1 MWSLERTPSPSQGS
15 PCKHLGEKGVPGE
28 GRSRWEDLE
37 CSGQPRGRYGSYATG
52 DIFFLHRF
60 HHKQWRHHHF
70 LWFKFGQE
78 TICNLDL
85 YIYIIP
91 SWNSTPTET
100 GGMYWACSFW
110 PYDHMAL
117 AKNGTSQFRYQS
129 NHHIPMFSW
138 PRGVYVSHG
147 CDAKS
152 RWTFPQRIRASARSF
167 GPTPAFRPSRLAALP
182 GTSSCSLGML
192 LGYFGMLSWDIRE
205 RESQL
210 SLFFVVLFLSD
221 TWEQIKYNYAFSFCW
236 TLWRWWWTEKKIR
249 TSAQALQ
256 KHVPCWNH

>member
-15 PCKHLGEKGVPGE
+15 PCKHLGEKGVRERAGVV
-28 GRSRWEDLE
+28 GKIWNAAVNHVEDME
-37 CSGQPRGRYGSYATG
+37 
-52 DIFFLHRF
+52 DIFFGTASITSNDGIIIFSGSNSARKPF
-60 HHKQWRHHHF
+60 AIW
-70 LWFKFGQE
+70 
-78 TICNLDL
+78 
-85 YIYIIP
+85 IYIIP

-117 AKNGTSQFRYQS
+117 AKNGISQFRYQS

-138 PRGVYVSHG
+138 PRGVYVSYG

-167 GPTPAFRPSRLAALP
+167 GPTPAFRPSGLAALP

-192 LGYFGMLSWDIRE
+192 LGYFGMLSWDVK
-205 RESQL
+205 L
-210 SLFFVVLFLSD
+210 G
-221 TWEQIKYNYAFSFCW
+221 Y
-236 TLWRWWWTEKKIR
+236 
-249 TSAQALQ
+249 
-256 KHVPCWNH
+256 

>member
-1 MWSLERTPSPSQGS
+1 MDPEFLAQRLGRCEAWKEHLHHRRAVRASTLAKKVCGRGPESL
-15 PCKHLGEKGVPGE
+15 
-28 GRSRWEDLE
+28 GRFGTQRSTTWKIWK
-37 CSGQPRGRYGSYATG
+37 
-52 DIFFLHRF
+52 IFF
-60 HHKQWRHHHF
+60 
-70 LWFKFGQE
+70 FG
-78 TICNLDL
+78 TASITNNDGIIIFSGSNSARKPFAIW
-85 YIYIIP
+85 IYIIP

-117 AKNGTSQFRYQS
+117 AKNGISQFRYQS

-167 GPTPAFRPSRLAALP
+167 GPTPAFRPSGLAALP

-192 LGYFGMLSWDIRE
+192 LGYFGMLSWDVK
-205 RESQL
+205 L
-210 SLFFVVLFLSD
+210 G
-221 TWEQIKYNYAFSFCW
+221 Y
-236 TLWRWWWTEKKIR
+236 
-249 TSAQALQ
+249 
-256 KHVPCWNH
+256 